1 MSNKK
6 TDGKRLRELENK
18 IAEYR
23 KLYESSI
30 EKYNIAH
37 DNDYVQMIVDYLH
50 KEMKAAEENFN
61 GVVKEY
67 NDYVLKKRL

>member
-1 MSNKK
+1 MSNN
-6 TDGKRLRELENK
+6 TILIPPFLRELLNL
-18 IAEYR
+18 
-23 KLYESSI
+23 KLYEYSI